1 MYKRSNKLKHV
12 ANTKAAVTHCEEKQ
26 YTIIT
31 SEVYVVAT
39 CCKLQ
44 AQVQTPLVPFVTD
57 LLYTANLY
65 KSYKWNLDCNLSFA
79 LPSALELFAGFKI
92 IHIKIAKKTVD
103 SSNLKKRLPRK
114 EKSACST
121 FLRQLHRAT
130 HQSPLR
136 LGILR
141 CSRLSVGDSAPPPT
155 IAGIWES
162 IGVDKVGPWIP
173 ETLNP

>member
-65 KSYKWNLDCNLSFA
+65 KSFKWNLDCNLSFA
-79 LPSALELFAGFKI
+79 LPSALELFAGLKI
-92 IHIKIAKKTVD
+92 INIKIAKKN
-103 SSNLKKRLPRK
+103 SRQFEFKKKRLPRK
-114 EKSACST
+114 DKSACAT

-141 CSRLSVGDSAPPPT
+141 CSRLSVGDSATPPPPSP
-155 IAGIWES
+155 GY
-162 IGVDKVGPWIP
+162 G
-173 ETLNP
+173 NP

>member
-26 YTIIT
+26 YTKIA

-114 EKSACST
+114 EKCW
-121 FLRQLHRAT
+121 QL
-130 HQSPLR
+130 LF
-136 LGILR
+136 
-141 CSRLSVGDSAPPPT
+141 
-155 IAGIWES
+155 
-162 IGVDKVGPWIP
+162 
-173 ETLNP
+173 

>member
-26 YTIIT
+26 YTKIA

-65 KSYKWNLDCNLSFA
+65 ISYKWNLDCNLSFA

-92 IHIKIAKKTVD
+92 INIKIAKKKQSTVRIK
-103 SSNLKKRLPRK
+103 KKRLPRK
-114 EKSACST
+114 EKSACAT

-141 CSRLSVGDSAPPPT
+141 CSRHSVGDSAPP
-155 IAGIWES
+155 GY
-162 IGVDKVGPWIP
+162 G
-173 ETLNP
+173 NP